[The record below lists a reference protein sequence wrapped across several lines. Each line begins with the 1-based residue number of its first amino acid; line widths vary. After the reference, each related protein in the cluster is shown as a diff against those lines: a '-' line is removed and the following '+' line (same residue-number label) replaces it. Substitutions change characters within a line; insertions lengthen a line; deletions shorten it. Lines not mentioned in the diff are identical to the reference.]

1 MTLGS
6 VPVRIDVL
14 ARQQLIQTIEK
25 VGFAAGTEFQQ
36 DQARGGMRQKDIQ
49 EAVIFAPHELFDFS
63 REIDNP
69 ALVAGLY
76 GYAFGLHSGGV

>member
-6 VPVRIDVL
+6 VPMGIDVL
-14 ARQQLIQTIEK
+14 ARQQLFQTIEK

-36 DQARGGMRQKDIQ
+36 SQACGGMRQKDVQ
-49 EAVIFAPHELFDFS
+49 QAVFFALHESFHFA

-69 ALVAGLY
+69 PLVTRLH
-76 GYAFGLHSGGV
+76 GYAFRLHSGGV